1 MEQNNTNHF
10 LGINWTVRFK
20 NPQFWLAIAL
30 SILVPPL
37 AYTGTEFNEVTSW
50 GKFFD
55 ILGDGFANP
64 YIVLM
69 MLVGIYNAVV
79 DKTTKGFGDSYIA
92 KQYLRPRTDYDPK
105 QALDWEVN
113 IDKKAQLKDKIKK
126 EQDEKLKLEEDE
138 RNKIEQSQK
147 ESVEMIEKEPKDDE
161 AVDIV
166 NDEPKP
172 KNKMTDEEYDQHYT
186 TQTKD
191 DGLDDGKPL
200 RTPVEYDESQPFTD
214 DSEDV
219 EFTTVD
225 IADNTPQPKEQP
237 AVDEWEDENEVKGS
251 NPDDPKDIPEKPPE
265 QDKEVDESKEVK

>member
-1 MEQNNTNHF
+1 MEQNNTKNF

-69 MLVGIYNAVV
+69 MLVGIYNAVI
-79 DKTTKGFGDSYIA
+79 DNTTKGQGDSYIA

-105 QALDWEVN
+105 QALDWEINVE
-113 IDKKAQLKDKIKK
+113 KKAKAREQVRK
-126 EQDEKLKLEEDE
+126 EQDEKLKLEEDK
-138 RNKIEQSQK
+138 RQK
-147 ESVEMIEKEPKDDE
+147 ENEQMIEKEPKDDK
-161 AVDIV
+161 AVGIV
-166 NDEPKP
+166 DDEPKP
-172 KNKMTDEEYDQHYT
+172 KKEMTDEEYDQHYT

-200 RTPVEYDESQPFTD
+200 REPVNYDESQPFTD

>member
-1 MEQNNTNHF
+1 MERNNTNHF

-92 KQYLRPRTDYDPK
+92 KQYLKPRTDYDPK

-113 IDKKAQLKDKIKK
+113 VEKKAKAREQARK
-126 EQDEKLKLEEDE
+126 EQDEKLKLEENE
-138 RNKIEQSQK
+138 RQK
-147 ESVEMIEKEPKDDE
+147 ENEQMIEKEPKDDK
-161 AVDIV
+161 AIPIDNQN
-166 NDEPKP
+166 NDFEP
-172 KNKMTDEEYDQHYT
+172 EQW
-186 TQTKD
+186 KD
-191 DGLDDGKPL
+191 DFAEEVEVEEGL
-200 RTPVEYDESQPFTD
+200 R
-214 DSEDV
+214 DV
-219 EFTTVD
+219 EDDDVIVD
-225 IADNTPQPKEQP
+225 NFDSDINNSGVMLDTNQQVEGAIENGENT
-237 AVDEWEDENEVKGS
+237 S
-251 NPDDPKDIPEKPPE
+251 T
-265 QDKEVDESKEVK
+265 DK

>member
-69 MLVGIYNAVV
+69 TLVGIYNAVV

-92 KQYLRPRTDYDPK
+92 KQYLKPRTDYDPK
-105 QALDWEVN
+105 QAIDWEVN
-113 IDKKAQLKDKIKK
+113 IDKKAQAKDKVKR
-126 EQDEKLKLEEDE
+126 EQEEKLKLEEDK
-138 RNKIEQSQK
+138 RQK
-147 ESVEMIEKEPKDDE
+147 ENEEMIEKAIPIDNQNNDFEPEQWNDDFAE
-161 AVDIV
+161 EVEVEEGLRDIEDDDIIVDNFNPDINNSGV
-166 NDEPKP
+166 MLDTSQQVEGAIENDE
-172 KNKMTDEEYDQHYT
+172 NTSTD
-186 TQTKD
+186 K
-191 DGLDDGKPL
+191 
-200 RTPVEYDESQPFTD
+200 
-214 DSEDV
+214 
-219 EFTTVD
+219 
-225 IADNTPQPKEQP
+225 
-237 AVDEWEDENEVKGS
+237 
-251 NPDDPKDIPEKPPE
+251 
-265 QDKEVDESKEVK
+265 

>member
-1 MEQNNTNHF
+1 MERNNTNHF
-10 LGINWTVRFK
+10 LGINWIVRFK

-92 KQYLRPRTDYDPK
+92 KQYLKPRTDYDPK
-105 QALDWEVN
+105 QAIDWEIN
-113 IDKKAQLKDKIKK
+113 LDKKAQAKQQVKQ
-126 EQDEKLKLEEDE
+126 EQEEKLKAEQAQQEQEEQQEVTED
-138 RNKIEQSQK
+138 KK
-147 ESVEMIEKEPKDDE
+147 ED
-161 AVDIV
+161 
-166 NDEPKP
+166 KP
-172 KNKMTDEEYDQHYT
+172 MPETKMTDEMYDQYYT

-200 RTPVEYDESQPFTD
+200 RTPVDYDESQPFTD

-219 EFTTVD
+219 EFTIVD
-225 IADNTPQPKEQP
+225 IADNTPQPKEQE
-237 AVDEWEDENEVKGS
+237 VTEQWEDDNEIKGT
-251 NPDDPKDIPEKPPE
+251 NPDDPENIPTKPPE
-265 QDKEVDESKEVK
+265 SVKEEEGGK

>member
-1 MEQNNTNHF
+1 MEQNNAKHF

-92 KQYLRPRTDYDPK
+92 KQYLKPRTDYDPK
-105 QALDWEVN
+105 QALDWEINVE
-113 IDKKAQLKDKIKK
+113 KKAQAREEIKSS
-126 EQDEKLKLEEDE
+126 QQQKLEEEKQQEEPTQEMQNLTSYEEADNNE
-138 RNKIEQSQK
+138 SIATQK
-147 ESVEMIEKEPKDDE
+147 VENGADISDEKEYDTREDFSDD
-161 AVDIV
+161 
-166 NDEPKP
+166 NDEVYFYDTLVDGGGSPDESDGI
-172 KNKMTDEEYDQHYT
+172 DEEI
-186 TQTKD
+186 
-191 DGLDDGKPL
+191 
-200 RTPVEYDESQPFTD
+200 PVD
-214 DSEDV
+214 DS
-219 EFTTVD
+219 
-225 IADNTPQPKEQP
+225 
-237 AVDEWEDENEVKGS
+237 DEGFGQREETN
-251 NPDDPKDIPEKPPE
+251 
-265 QDKEVDESKEVK
+265 KEVK

>member
-1 MEQNNTNHF
+1 MEQNNTKNF

-105 QALDWEVN
+105 QALDWEINVE
-113 IDKKAQLKDKIKK
+113 KKAKAREQARK
-126 EQDEKLKLEEDE
+126 EQDEKLKLEEYE
-138 RNKIEQSQK
+138 RQK
-147 ESVEMIEKEPKDDE
+147 ENEEMIEKAIPIDNQNNDFEPEQWNDDFAE
-161 AVDIV
+161 EVEVEEGLRDIEDDDIIVDNFNPDINNSGV
-166 NDEPKP
+166 MLDTSQQVEGAIENDE
-172 KNKMTDEEYDQHYT
+172 NTSTD
-186 TQTKD
+186 K
-191 DGLDDGKPL
+191 
-200 RTPVEYDESQPFTD
+200 
-214 DSEDV
+214 
-219 EFTTVD
+219 
-225 IADNTPQPKEQP
+225 
-237 AVDEWEDENEVKGS
+237 
-251 NPDDPKDIPEKPPE
+251 
-265 QDKEVDESKEVK
+265 